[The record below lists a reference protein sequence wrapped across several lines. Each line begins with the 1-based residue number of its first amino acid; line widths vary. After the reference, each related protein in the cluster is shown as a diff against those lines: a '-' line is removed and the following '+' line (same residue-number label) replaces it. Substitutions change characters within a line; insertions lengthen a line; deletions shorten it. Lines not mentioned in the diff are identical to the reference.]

1 MVWLPTMQSNID
13 DYKDEMDSVGRFIR
27 ECCELD
33 ESYSVQSS
41 DIHKDYSAW
50 SDKPMNIT
58 EFGREMGK
66 HRFAKKRRCGL
77 KLINIGIAIL
87 GGLFSLGGTY
97 QIVQE
102 KWNFRL

>member
-1 MVWLPTMQSNID
+1 MQSHID
-13 DYKDEMDSVGRFIR
+13 GYKNEMDSVGRFIR

-50 SDKPMNIT
+50 SDKLMNIT

-66 HRFAKKRRCGL
+66 HRFAKKKVSG
-77 KLINIGIAIL
+77 
-87 GGLFSLGGTY
+87 
-97 QIVQE
+97 
-102 KWNFRL
+102 NFRYIGLRVRDEGTSTTADVLDDLTNE